1 MRDLSFF
8 KYFLMILLFVAT
20 VNSSK
25 SIVKQGWFWTL
36 AFFIHEVRRSKKALK
51 NHPETVQ
58 KSMKIQPKME
68 SRTHPNENPSPRP
81 SSESI
86 LAPFCPHL
94 GSILAPISLPKPSK
108 SLPRALWK
116 KHRIFIRFLIK
127 SAGNLGGGSRGVPG
141 CSAPSKSNGFWWNQC
156 SRLDGKQ
163 NSENADFEGHSS

>member
-1 MRDLSFF
+1 
-8 KYFLMILLFVAT
+8 MILFFVAT

-116 KHRIFIRFLIK
+116 KHLMFIKFWR
-127 SAGNLGGGSRGVPG
+127 SPPGNVPGCPGGSRGVPHLVKARVFDEISVLASTG
-141 CSAPSKSNGFWWNQC
+141 SKILKMLILRATLPREKS
-156 SRLDGKQ
+156 L
-163 NSENADFEGHSS
+163 

>member
-8 KYFLMILLFVAT
+8 KYFLMILFFVAT

-25 SIVKQGWFWTL
+25 SIIKNEWFWTL

-86 LAPFCPHL
+86 LAPFCFHL

-116 KHRIFIRFLIK
+116 EHWIFIKFWRSPQK
-127 SAGNLGGGSRGVPG
+127 NYKGGAGGSRDR
-141 CSAPSKSNGFWWNQC
+141 SAPSKSNGFWWNRC
-156 SRLDGKQ
+156 FRLDGKP
-163 NSENADFEGHSS
+163 NSENTDFEGHSS